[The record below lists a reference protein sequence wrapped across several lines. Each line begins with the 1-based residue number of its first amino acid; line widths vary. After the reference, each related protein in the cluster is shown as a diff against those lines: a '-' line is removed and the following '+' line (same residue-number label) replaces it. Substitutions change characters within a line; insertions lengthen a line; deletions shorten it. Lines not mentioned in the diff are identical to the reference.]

1 MLCNIPYPSNIEIQ
15 KSEVCSTKASFFR
28 LSVYT
33 DCSQIFG
40 PKMIQP
46 ASKHEVSPISRLT
59 AKWWVQCRC
68 LDLCQ
73 AVIKLWLQIII
84 DYFAPTH
91 TTLIVTESNFVRYAW
106 QPWFRVQGACL
117 KTTHWTHFRG
127 VDCTKILR
135 NCYFETRG
143 SLSSELYQK
152 NYTEKHIC
160 QCFENIS
167 KHQKLMKC

>member
-1 MLCNIPYPSNIEIQ
+1 M
-15 KSEVCSTKASFFR
+15 KASFFR

-84 DYFAPTH
+84 DYFTPTQ
-91 TTLIVTESNFVRYAW
+91 TSLIVTESNFVRYAW
-106 QPWFRVQGACL
+106 QPWFRVQGARL

-127 VDCTKILR
+127 VAQRFSEIVILKLVDLCLANYIRKI
-135 NCYFETRG
+135 T
-143 SLSSELYQK
+143 QK
-152 NYTEKHIC
+152 NTFANASKI
-160 QCFENIS
+160 FLNI
-167 KHQKLMKC
+167 KN